1 MWVRRLPA
9 SRSAKAARSRSGSEL
24 AWRAMIGIAHVGGG
38 LVAHRLEEGHDP
50 QARVGG
56 HGADIG
62 HGEGAV
68 AAVQQQ
74 VVEAG
79 IAAGDVVVEVGIAAE
94 QVGGRQ
100 EADQPLGHR
109 QPVLQRHRRWRQGAQ
124 QLLQGIDAAPA
135 ILAVEH
141 HAHTAVG
148 LQDAGQRAHAGGRV
162 GQVMQHAGAV
172 DVVEL
177 ADRHRRQVEQRTGQE
192 LDVAQ
197 APRLGA
203 GLADLARGGREV
215 EIDDLARAAP
225 VDHLLGHHDAG
236 IAGAA
241 ARHQGAE
248 RPREIEPPGEQ
259 VVVDLEKVARRA
271 GDQADRFVARVARR
285 IGQRLVLGANIIQRR
300 RNGHSGLVS
309 RWAGGYP
316 GD

>member
-1 MWVRRLPA
+1 M
-9 SRSAKAARSRSGSEL
+9 
-24 AWRAMIGIAHVGGG
+24 
-38 LVAHRLEEGHDP
+38 
-50 QARVGG
+50 
-56 HGADIG
+56 
-62 HGEGAV
+62 
-68 AAVQQQ
+68 QQQ

-79 IAAGDVVVEVGIAAE
+79 IAAGDVVVEVGVAAE

-109 QPVLQRHRRWRQGAQ
+109 QPVFQRHRQRRQGAQ
-124 QLLQGIDAAPA
+124 QLLQGIDAAAA

-141 HAHTAVG
+141 HAHAAVG
-148 LQDAGQRAHAGGRV
+148 LQDARQRAHAGGWF

-177 ADRHRRQVEQRTGQE
+177 ADRHRRQVEERAGQE

-197 APRLGA
+197 PARLGA
-203 GLADLARGGREV
+203 RLADLARGGREV

-225 VDHLLGHHDAG
+225 VDQLLGQHDAG

-248 RPREIEPPGEQ
+248 RPDEIQPAGEQ
-259 VVVDLEKVARRA
+259 VVVDLEDVARRA
-271 GDQADRFVARVARR
+271 GDQPDRLVARVARR
-285 IGQRLVLGANIIQRR
+285 IGQRLVLGANVIQRR

-309 RWAGGYP
+309 RRARGLPEGLVQQIEGP
-316 GD
+316 